1 MDVMT
6 RPRPPYL
13 HRVTTRHGKMVWYV
27 RPGVGARKRI
37 RLWSD
42 FGTKEFRLEYEA
54 ALSGEPR
61 QAVKGASA
69 TGTLAWLIER
79 YREVGV
85 WTSLSPATRRQRENI
100 FKHVLESAGDKPFS
114 SITRATIMAG
124 IERRSRT
131 PAQARNFLKTMR
143 GLFKWATKAKHIKDD
158 PTVGVENPYK
168 TKGQGFIAWTESD
181 VLAYQRR
188 WPIGTRQRIWLD
200 VLLYTGL
207 RRGDAVRFGRQ
218 HVKDG
223 VGTIKTEK
231 SFFEVTVTLLILPVL
246 EATLAAG
253 PCGDLTFIAGEGG
266 QPLTKESFGNLSR
279 AACRAAGVA
288 GSAHGVRKIAATT
301 AAEDGATFAHLDA
314 IFGWK
319 GGRMASLYTESA
331 DRRRLAIEGMGTL
344 ANSERTSMDA
354 PLHTGNFSI
363 LGEIAGQRSLFVQ

>member
-1 MDVMT
+1 MKLSFDGRHDPPPT
-6 RPRPPYL
+6 PYL

-42 FGTKEFRLEYEA
+42 FGIEEFRLEYEA

-114 SITRATIMAG
+114 SITGATIMAG
-124 IERRSRT
+124 IERRSKT

-143 GLFKWATKAKHIKDD
+143 GLFKWAAKAKHIKDD

-231 SFFEVTVTLLILPVL
+231 SFFEVTVTLPILPVL

-266 QPLTKESFGNLSR
+266 QPLTKESFGSLFR

-301 AAEDGATFAHLDA
+301 AAENGATFAHLDT

-354 PLHTGNFSI
+354 PLHKVRPPGRKSK
-363 LGEIAGQRSLFVQ
+363 